1 MPLCSGCWWRTGGP
15 LEEEEE
21 AKLQLISDRS
31 VTLTSNM
38 IVINTSERVLLFNS
52 SVISMTNAGT
62 GSN

>member
-15 LEEEEE
+15 LEEVD